1 MASQNQ
7 VQRDLSPVEII
18 TQHVQHKYLSD
29 PETLDWKVTPEFPQ
43 PGELMTIDPP
53 PLPSGPTTENP
64 FDKDAYL
71 EFQYTLN
78 RFEGTEL
85 LRRAV
90 NRFKYDP
97 TMKEDDNDFYIYTQV
112 HVQGYLF
119 AKSGPACRIS
129 FSTERSATKVT
140 WRQSTRL
147 TAGTLVALSPRSDN
161 FDKQCF
167 VAVVAARYL
176 LGGLEP
182 NPEDHEDE
190 NTPPRIEIFW
200 SNCDTAVFDPTV
212 EMVMLE
218 AKGGYFET
226 VRHAMVGLQH
236 AAKFESKFD
245 KYIVDGSKRECPAA
259 YLTEAPGGVAQIP
272 AAAASFDSSQR
283 VAFDFMTSRELAII
297 QGPPG
302 TGKTFTSIVA
312 LESYVR
318 TLRAGRE
325 REAVPPI
332 IVAAQTNH
340 ALDQL
345 LGRCSSFQAIIARL
359 GGRTEDEAI
368 STRTLYNLRME
379 SKLRNAT
386 RGENA
391 RKRVLKR
398 IEELLKNCFPEHL
411 ISAEEFRKEG
421 LLTRDQFDSLNDNE
435 WESAPMVN
443 ADGSKYN
450 VEASSIAQWLDGC
463 VESDET
469 YVYRP
474 PTDQAEPLVDEEEN
488 LDQSKQENDKERLH
502 GEFYPIKFYLT
513 GSIPGPLARENAW
526 CYQARKLL
534 SKNKNLYHIKP
545 PQRGMVYRL
554 LRMDLISARA
564 GRFPI
569 LLKEYQAACDEVKI
583 SRWDYDV
590 RIIKDEKIQI
600 LGCTTTGLTKY
611 RGLIA
616 ALKPRILMIE
626 EAAET
631 REANIISALYPSL
644 DQIVL
649 VGDHQ
654 QLVPQV
660 DVREL
665 GEKPFYMNVSL
676 FERLVN
682 LGLSYKKLRI
692 QRRMVPAIREVV
704 NTFYKNLKDHPSV
717 TNPDERPPVPGMGG
731 KNLWWF
737 HHEWEEMQNANDFS
751 FSNVDEAEMI
761 VRFVRYLVQNGVLP
775 REITVLTF
783 YKGQVTLLIEKLR
796 RDPVLTIKNPTKEW
810 SVRTVDGFQGE
821 ENEIIILSIVRSARP
836 GFVSNMNRAV
846 VATSR
851 AKCGMYI
858 FGNAFNLLK
867 GQSSKTWEGV
877 YDVFVT
883 NKCIDFF
890 IPVTCKN
897 HGRVTEISKIE
908 DWDTIPG
915 AGCDQSCDQ
924 TCSEGHPCRTTC
936 HPFMQSDLKCQK
948 ACEKVLDCGHNCG
961 VICGNPCECSERC
974 RKTPSL
980 TIPLRGPPLPGP
992 PQRQQVQAARGGRA
1006 GRNRPRE
1013 RRGGRVDVHHGHSH
1027 IAVAGQT
1034 MQPLLEHEPTS
1045 DEIIEGGYHSQIVRN
1060 SQFTGMT
1067 MGRFDIE
1074 GSTIQTTTHFESA
1087 ALPSTEGSVS
1097 AEESCEG
1104 KWSPKKLLQ
1113 NDEAIRDKIRKLG
1126 NRQTPRPPVINAAF
1140 RQTTTTTD
1148 GSRIYGPIVHDTYT
1162 HQPTIPSRKQS
1173 LLDAAA
1179 GECGGVGYPCF
1190 LLEERLEETRYESDV
1205 DGPGDLISFE

>member
-1 MASQNQ
+1 
-7 VQRDLSPVEII
+7 LI
-18 TQHVQHKYLSD
+18 
-29 PETLDWKVTPEFPQ
+29 
-43 PGELMTIDPP
+43 
-53 PLPSGPTTENP
+53 
-64 FDKDAYL
+64 
-71 EFQYTLN
+71 
-78 RFEGTEL
+78 
-85 LRRAV
+85 
-90 NRFKYDP
+90 
-97 TMKEDDNDFYIYTQV
+97 
-112 HVQGYLF
+112 
-119 AKSGPACRIS
+119 AK
-129 FSTERSATKVT
+129 
-140 WRQSTRL
+140 L
-147 TAGTLVALSPRSDN
+147 TCPR
-161 FDKQCF
+161 
-167 VAVVAARYL
+167 
-176 LGGLEP
+176 
-182 NPEDHEDE
+182 
-190 NTPPRIEIFW
+190 
-200 SNCDTAVFDPTV
+200 
-212 EMVMLE
+212 
-218 AKGGYFET
+218 
-226 VRHAMVGLQH
+226 
-236 AAKFESKFD
+236 SKFD
-245 KYIVDGSKRECPAA
+245 KYIIDGSTKDCPAA
-259 YLTEAPGGVAQIP
+259 YLTEAPGKVAQIP
-272 AAAASFDSSQR
+272 AAAGSFDPSQK

-325 REAVPPI
+325 HEDIPPI
-332 IVAAQTNH
+332 LVAAQTNH

-345 LGRCSSFQAIIARL
+345 LDRCSSFQAVIARL
-359 GGRTEDEAI
+359 GGRTEDETI
-368 STRTLYNLRME
+368 STRTLYNIRRE
-379 SKLRNAT
+379 SKLARNAT
-386 RGENA
+386 RGESA
-391 RKRVLKR
+391 RKGVLGR
-398 IEELLKNCFPEHL
+398 IQELLAECFPAHL
-411 ISAEEFRKEG
+411 ISAEEFCKED

-443 ADGSKYN
+443 ADGSEYN

-463 VESDET
+463 VESDQT

-474 PTDQAEPLVDEEEN
+474 PTDQAEALIEEGEN

-502 GEFYPIKFYLT
+502 GDFFPIKFYLT

-534 SKNKNLYHIKP
+534 SKNKNLYNIKP

-583 SRWDYDV
+583 SRWDNDAK
-590 RIIKDEKIQI
+590 IIKDEKIQI

-631 REANIISALYPSL
+631 REGNLTSALYPSL

-665 GEKPFYMNVSL
+665 GGSPFNMNVSL
-676 FERLVN
+676 FERLVK
-682 LGLSYKKLRI
+682 LGLPYRMLEV

-704 NTFYKNLKDHPSV
+704 NTFYKELKDHPSV

-751 FSNVDEAEMI
+751 FSNVEEAGMI

-775 REITVLTF
+775 KEITMLTF
-783 YKGQVTLLIEKLR
+783 YKGQVTLLLEKLR
-796 RDPVLTIKNPTKEW
+796 RDPVLAIKNPTKEW

-821 ENEIIILSIVRSARP
+821 ENEIIILSIVRSDRP
-836 GFVSNMNRAV
+836 GFVSNENRAV

-858 FGNAFNLLK
+858 FGNALNLLERK
-867 GQSSKTWEGV
+867 QSHETWAKV
-877 YDVFVT
+877 YDVFQT
-883 NKCIDFF
+883 NECIDFF

-897 HGRVTEISKIE
+897 HGRVTEISEIE
-908 DWDTIPG
+908 DWDIIPG

-924 TCSEGHPCRTTC
+924 RCSEGHPCQTTC
-936 HPFMQSDLKCQK
+936 HPFVQSDLKCQK
-948 ACEKVLDCGHNCG
+948 ACEKALDCGHNCG
-961 VICGNPCECSERC
+961 AICGDPCECSELC
-974 RKTPSL
+974 RKTPTL

-992 PQRQQVQAARGGRA
+992 SQHQQLQTTKGGRA
-1006 GRNRPRE
+1006 GRNCWRKK
-1013 RRGGRVDVHHGHSH
+1013 RGGEVDVQRGHSH
-1027 IAVAGQT
+1027 TAVAGQSI
-1034 MQPLLEHEPTS
+1034 QPLHQQEPTS
-1045 DEIIEGGYHSQIVRN
+1045 DDIIERGYHSQIVPN
-1060 SQFTGMT
+1060 NQFTSMT
-1067 MGRFDIE
+1067 MGRFDTE
-1074 GSTIQTTTHFESA
+1074 RSTIQTTTHFESA

-1097 AEESCEG
+1097 AEESCER
-1104 KWSPKKLLQ
+1104 KWSPEKLLQ
-1113 NDEAIRDKIRKLG
+1113 NDKVIRDKLKGLGKRK
-1126 NRQTPRPPVINAAF
+1126 TPCPPVINAAF
-1140 RQTTTTTD
+1140 RQTTATTD
-1148 GSRIYGPIVHDTYT
+1148 GSRTYGPIVYDAYT

-1179 GECGGVGYPCF
+1179 GECSDIEYRYF

-1205 DGPGDLISFE
+1205 GGPGDLISFE

>member
-1 MASQNQ
+1 MATQNQ
-7 VQRDLSPVEII
+7 DQRDLSPLEII
-18 TQHVQHKYLSD
+18 TQHVQHKNLSD

-53 PLPSGPTTENP
+53 PLPSCPNNDNS
-64 FDKDAYL
+64 FDKNAYL

-90 NRFKYDP
+90 NRFKYDT
-97 TMKEDDNDFYIYTQV
+97 TMKEDDNAFYIYTQV

-119 AKSGPACRIS
+119 TKSGPACRIS
-129 FSTERSATKVT
+129 FSTERSDTKVA
-140 WRQSTRL
+140 WKQSTRL
-147 TAGTLVALSPRSDN
+147 TAGTLVALSPSSDN

-182 NPEDHEDE
+182 NPEDFEDE

-245 KYIVDGSKRECPAA
+245 KYFIDRSKRVNPAA
-259 YLTEAPGGVAQIP
+259 YLTEAPGRVVQIP
-272 AAAASFDSSQR
+272 VAAESFDPSQKK
-283 VAFDFMTSRELAII
+283 AFDFMTSQELAIV

-302 TGKTFTSIVA
+302 TGKTFTSVVA

-325 REAVPPI
+325 REAIPPI
-332 IVAAQTNH
+332 LVAAQTNH

-345 LGRCSSFQAIIARL
+345 LDRCSSFQAVIARL
-359 GGRTEDEAI
+359 GGRTEDEKI
-368 STRTLYNLRME
+368 STRTLYNIRKD
-379 SKLRNAT
+379 SKLARNPI

-391 RKRVLKR
+391 RKKVLSR
-398 IEELLKNCFPEHL
+398 IQELLTNCFPAHL
-411 ISAEEFRKEG
+411 ISAEEFCKEG

-443 ADGSKYN
+443 ADGSEYN

-474 PTDQAEPLVDEEEN
+474 PTDQAEALVEEGEN
-488 LDQSKQENDKERLH
+488 LDQSKQENDKERLY
-502 GEFYPIKFYLT
+502 GEFFPIKFYVT
-513 GSIPGPLARENAW
+513 GSVPGPLARENAW

-534 SKNKNLYHIKP
+534 SKNKNLYNIKP

-554 LRMDLISARA
+554 LRMDLISTRA

-583 SRWDYDV
+583 SRWDNDV
-590 RIIKDEKIQI
+590 KIINDEKIQI

-616 ALKPRILMIE
+616 ALKPHILMIE

-631 REANIISALYPSL
+631 REGNITSALYPSL

-665 GEKPFYMNVSL
+665 GGKPFYMDVSL
-676 FERLVN
+676 FERLV
-682 LGLSYKKLRI
+682 KLDLPYSMLKV
-692 QRRMVPAIREVV
+692 QRRMMPAIREVV
-704 NTFYKNLKDHPSV
+704 NTFYKELKDHPFV
-717 TNPDERPPVPGMGG
+717 TDPENRPAVPGMGG

-737 HHEWEEMQNANDFS
+737 HHEWEEMQNVNDFS
-751 FSNVDEAEMI
+751 FSNMEEAAMI

-775 REITVLTF
+775 NEITMLTF
-783 YKGQVTLLIEKLR
+783 YKGQVTLLLEKLR
-796 RDPVLTIKNPTKEW
+796 RDPVLAIKNPTKEW

-836 GFVSNMNRAV
+836 GFVSNENRAV

-858 FGNAFNLLK
+858 FGNALNLLNHE
-867 GQSSKTWEGV
+867 QSNKTWGKV
-877 YDVFVT
+877 YDVFQK
-883 NKCIDFF
+883 NECIDFF
-890 IPVTCKN
+890 IPVTCQN
-897 HGRVTEISKIE
+897 HGRVTEISEIG

-915 AGCDQSCDQ
+915 AGCDQNCGL
-924 TCSEGHPCRTTC
+924 TCSEGHPCQTTC
-936 HPFMQSDLKCQK
+936 HPFAQSDLKCQK
-948 ACEKVLDCGHNCG
+948 ACEKVLDCGHNCSA
-961 VICGNPCECSERC
+961 ICGDPCECSEQC
-974 RKTPSL
+974 RKRSTL
-980 TIPLRGPPLPGP
+980 TLPLRGPPLPTP
-992 PQRQQVQAARGGRA
+992 SQRQRVQTTRGGKSGQNLQHSKRGGRA
-1006 GRNRPRE
+1006 
-1013 RRGGRVDVHHGHSH
+1013 DVHRGHSH
-1027 IAVAGQT
+1027 TAGAGQT
-1034 MQPLLEHEPTS
+1034 MQPLDQQEPTS
-1045 DEIIEGGYHSQIVRN
+1045 DQIIEGGYHSQITQN
-1060 SQFTGMT
+1060 SRFTSMA
-1067 MGRFDIE
+1067 MGRFNTE
-1074 GSTIQTTTHFESA
+1074 RNTPFESA
-1087 ALPSTEGSVS
+1087 AQPSTEGSVS
-1097 AEESCEG
+1097 AESCEG

-1113 NDEAIRDKIRKLG
+1113 NDKAMTDEIRELGKRK
-1126 NRQTPRPPVINAAF
+1126 TPCPPVINATF
-1140 RQTTTTTD
+1140 RQTTATTN
-1148 GSRIYGPIVHDTYT
+1148 GIRMYGPIAYHTYT

-1179 GECGGVGYPCF
+1179 GECGGVEYPYF
-1190 LLEERLEETRYESDV
+1190 LLEERLEEASNESDV

>member
-1 MASQNQ
+1 MA
-7 VQRDLSPVEII
+7 
-18 TQHVQHKYLSD
+18 K
-29 PETLDWKVTPEFPQ
+29 
-43 PGELMTIDPP
+43 
-53 PLPSGPTTENP
+53 
-64 FDKDAYL
+64 
-71 EFQYTLN
+71 
-78 RFEGTEL
+78 
-85 LRRAV
+85 
-90 NRFKYDP
+90 
-97 TMKEDDNDFYIYTQV
+97 
-112 HVQGYLF
+112 
-119 AKSGPACRIS
+119 
-129 FSTERSATKVT
+129 
-140 WRQSTRL
+140 L
-147 TAGTLVALSPRSDN
+147 THPR
-161 FDKQCF
+161 
-167 VAVVAARYL
+167 
-176 LGGLEP
+176 
-182 NPEDHEDE
+182 
-190 NTPPRIEIFW
+190 
-200 SNCDTAVFDPTV
+200 
-212 EMVMLE
+212 
-218 AKGGYFET
+218 
-226 VRHAMVGLQH
+226 
-236 AAKFESKFD
+236 SKFD
-245 KYIVDGSKRECPAA
+245 KYIIDGSTKDCPAA
-259 YLTEAPGGVAQIP
+259 YLTEAPGKVAQIP
-272 AAAASFDSSQR
+272 AAAASFDPSQK

-302 TGKTFTSIVA
+302 TGKTFTSTVA
-312 LESYVR
+312 LESYFR

-325 REAVPPI
+325 HESIPPI
-332 IVAAQTNH
+332 LVAAQTNH

-345 LGRCSSFQAIIARL
+345 LDRCSSFQAVIARL
-359 GGRTEDEAI
+359 GGRTEDETI
-368 STRTLYNLRME
+368 STRTLYNIRRE
-379 SKLRNAT
+379 SKLARNAI

-391 RKRVLKR
+391 RQKVLRR
-398 IEELLKNCFPEHL
+398 IQELLTDCFPAHL
-411 ISAEEFRKEG
+411 ISAEEFCKEG

-443 ADGSKYN
+443 ADGGEYN

-463 VESDET
+463 IESDET

-474 PTDQAEPLVDEEEN
+474 PVDQAEALTEEGKN
-488 LDQSKQENDKERLH
+488 LGQSKQESDKERLH
-502 GEFYPIKFYLT
+502 GDFFPIKFYLT
-513 GSIPGPLARENAW
+513 GSVPGPLARENAW
-526 CYQARKLL
+526 CYQTRKLL
-534 SKNKNLYHIKP
+534 SKNKNLYNIKP

-583 SRWDYDV
+583 SRWDNDV
-590 RIIKDEKIQI
+590 KIIKDEKIQI

-631 REANIISALYPSL
+631 REGNLTSALYPSL

-665 GEKPFYMNVSL
+665 GGSPFNMDVSL

-682 LGLSYKKLRI
+682 IGLPYRMLEV

-704 NTFYKNLKDHPSV
+704 NTFYKELKDHPSV

-731 KNLWWF
+731 NNLWWF

-751 FSNVDEAEMI
+751 FSNVEEAGMI

-775 REITVLTF
+775 KEITMLTF
-783 YKGQVTLLIEKLR
+783 YKGQVTLLVEKLR
-796 RDPVLTIKNPTKEW
+796 RDPVLAIKNPTKEW

-836 GFVSNMNRAV
+836 GFVSNGNRAV

-858 FGNAFNLLK
+858 FGNALNLLK
-867 GQSSKTWEGV
+867 HEQSRKTWAKV
-877 YDVFVT
+877 YDVFQT
-883 NKCIDFF
+883 NECIEFF

-897 HGRVTEISKIE
+897 HGRVTEISEIE

-924 TCSEGHPCRTTC
+924 RCSEGHPCQTTC

-948 ACEKVLDCGHNCG
+948 ACEKVLDCGHSCDA
-961 VICGNPCECSERC
+961 ICGDPCECSERC
-974 RKTPSL
+974 RKTPIL

-992 PQRQQVQAARGGRA
+992 SKRPQLQTTRGERA
-1006 GRNRPRE
+1006 GRNHRRE
-1013 RRGGRVDVHHGHSH
+1013 NREGRVGIQRGHSH
-1027 IAVAGQT
+1027 TAVAGQI
-1034 MQPLLEHEPTS
+1034 MQPLHQQEPTS
-1045 DEIIEGGYHSQIVRN
+1045 DEIIEGGYHSQIVQN
-1060 SQFTGMT
+1060 SQLASMT
-1067 MGRFDIE
+1067 MGRFDTKR
-1074 GSTIQTTTHFESA
+1074 STIQTTTHFESA

-1097 AEESCEG
+1097 AEESCGG
-1104 KWSPKKLLQ
+1104 KWSPEKLLQ
-1113 NDEAIRDKIRKLG
+1113 SDKAIIDKTRELGKRK
-1126 NRQTPRPPVINAAF
+1126 TPCPPVINATF
-1140 RQTTTTTD
+1140 RRTAATTD
-1148 GSRIYGPIVHDTYT
+1148 GSRTYGPITYDTYK

-1173 LLDAAA
+1173 LLDATA
-1179 GECGGVGYPCF
+1179 GECGGVGYPYF
-1190 LLEERLEETRYESDV
+1190 PLEERLEEIRYGSDV